1 MNVTSYPLLV
11 CVISFVVLAI
21 SARLGVLVSNGGGI
35 LGDVREDFGVIQAA
49 TLTLLGLIIGF
60 TSADT
65 EFKFSTP
72 NPPGIPSPNKIE
84 TRFRHAGLRIYADS
98 VPA

>member
-1 MNVTSYPLLV
+1 M
-11 CVISFVVLAI
+11 
-21 SARLGVLVSNGGGI
+21 
-35 LGDVREDFGVIQAA
+35 REDFGVIQAA